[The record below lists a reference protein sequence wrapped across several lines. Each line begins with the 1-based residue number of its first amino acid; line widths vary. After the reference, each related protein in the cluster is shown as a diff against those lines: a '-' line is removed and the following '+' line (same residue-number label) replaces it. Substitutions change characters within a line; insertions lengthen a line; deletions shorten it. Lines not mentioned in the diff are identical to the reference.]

1 MTREEEIKC
10 ASKDYVN
17 YLLDKQEYHN
27 EIYTEYDIQQ
37 AFEKGAQWADDNP
50 KSPWISVNDD
60 LPNNPK
66 YLKQPDFSSWV
77 IAVTENT
84 EVIPAQMIIMNG
96 KWIWHS
102 HFNWKHEDITHWMF
116 IPKLPKE
123 EEAKELLPVVQTY
136 VDDEKRE
143 AINKEL
149 EEEAKKQP
157 CVTIENFIEQMEA
170 RKKEIGDSA
179 AK

>member
-1 MTREEEIKC
+1 MTRNEEIIKAIDKTFPYINGGRC
-10 ASKDYVN
+10 YEQSIGASG
-17 YLLDKQEYHN
+17 
-27 EIYTEYDIQQ
+27 
-37 AFEKGAQWADDNP
+37 FELGAQWADMHP

-102 HFNWKHEDITHWMF
+102 RFNWKHEDITHWMF
-116 IPKLPKE
+116 IPKLPK
-123 EEAKELLPVVQTY
+123 Q
-136 VDDEKRE
+136 
-143 AINKEL
+143 
-149 EEEAKKQP
+149 
-157 CVTIENFIEQMEA
+157 
-170 RKKEIGDSA
+170 
-179 AK
+179 